1 MPKRHGWTALLGA
14 AAAVVTGRL
23 FGLLELY
30 VIGAALAL
38 TVLVAWL
45 WVRRRPATFE
55 VRRRVRPA
63 LVTAGQPARV
73 ELQVINQGR
82 RHSRR
87 AFLWEPVGDRGG
99 APMQV
104 GRLASG
110 ESAAAAYRIPTA
122 RRGVVTL
129 GPLWVEQRDPFGLAS
144 RSSAIGGTL
153 EVLVLPQVLPI
164 GAPSARGAG
173 ALGEHLRMKAF
184 GQTGSEFHGMRQY
197 QSGDDLRRINWKA
210 SARTSDL
217 IVTETEPEG
226 LRRCSVVLDV
236 AGYPRDGDE
245 AFERAVSIAASVVRA
260 ASDARLRTRFRAPG
274 VHIDGPDVDAATL
287 RYLARITPTDPG
299 AWHAGRG
306 TSHDHLGLIVV
317 IAAAP
322 DGVVERTART
332 EASPTDTVVLVTTRS
347 VSGGG
352 PFHLDGTSLD
362 AFMVQWATLL
372 QGRGDAARPVVV
384 P

>member
-1 MPKRHGWTALLGA
+1 MPNRHGWTALLGA

-23 FGLLELY
+23 FGLIELY
-30 VIGAALAL
+30 VIGTALAL
-38 TVLVAWL
+38 TVLAAWL

-63 LVTAGQPARV
+63 SVTAGQPARV

-82 RHSRR
+82 RSSRR
-87 AFLWEPVGDRGG
+87 VFLWEPVGDRGG

-129 GPLWVEQRDPFGLAS
+129 GPLWVEQRDPFGLAG

-153 EVLVLPQVLPI
+153 EVLVYPQVLPI
-164 GAPSARGAG
+164 GPPSARGAG

-184 GQTGSEFHGMRQY
+184 GQTGSEFHGMRDY
-197 QSGDDLRRINWKA
+197 QAGDDLRRINWKA
-210 SARTSDL
+210 SARTAGL

-236 AGYPRDGDE
+236 AGYPREGDD
-245 AFERAVSIAASVVRA
+245 AFERAVTIAASVVRA
-260 ASDARLRTRFRAPG
+260 SSEARLRTRFRAPG
-274 VHIDGPDVDAATL
+274 VHIEGPDVEPATL
-287 RYLARITPTDPG
+287 RYLARVSPAEQG
-299 AWHAGRG
+299 AGHVRHGS
-306 TSHDHLGLIVV
+306 SHDHLGLIVV
-317 IAAAP
+317 VAAGP
-322 DGVVERTART
+322 DGVVERTARA

-347 VSGGG
+347 AAPTG
-352 PFHLDGTSLD
+352 PFQLDGTSLE
-362 AFMVQWATLL
+362 AFSAQWAALV
-372 QGRGDAARPVVV
+372 QGASR
-384 P
+384 